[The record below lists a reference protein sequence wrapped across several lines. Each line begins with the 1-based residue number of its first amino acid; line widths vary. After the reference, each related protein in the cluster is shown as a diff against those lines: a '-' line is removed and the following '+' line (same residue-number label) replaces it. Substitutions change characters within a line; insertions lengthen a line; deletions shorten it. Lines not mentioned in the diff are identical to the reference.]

1 MVMLLTLIIAVIMI
15 VIINN
20 EVINDNYSLNEE
32 KFC

>member
-20 EVINDNYSLNEE
+20 EVINDNYSLNEG